1 MSKKKPVK
9 KMTVSKGVEKKNLD
23 EFDVTDGKERGKDD
37 VKEEKELE
45 DLLGG
50 PQLNPYG
57 TLSKDVF
64 EERLN
69 SSSASELKDLAARAG
84 VPRERNSTLL
94 KKSLLKSFESYASKQ
109 NANDEATV
117 RLANVLKGANEEK
130 RNKRQK
136 DLDDVKELEELLGM
150 PQMNPYGTLTRDIF
164 RQKLESLSAADLTDL
179 AARVGVPRE
188 RNMNMLRKS
197 LLKSFD
203 FYAQKHNV
211 TVQGNAKPIIDPS
224 SPDYEKTVKLF
235 KDLL

>member
-1 MSKKKPVK
+1 MSKKNSAK

-23 EFDVTDGKERGKDD
+23 EFDVTDGKERDMD
-37 VKEEKELE
+37 NIKEGKELE
-45 DLLGG
+45 GLLGG

-64 EERLN
+64 QERLN
-69 SSSASELKDLAARAG
+69 SSSASELKDLAARVG

-109 NANDEATV
+109 NANDEATI
-117 RLANVLKGANEEK
+117 RLANVLQGSNEAK
-130 RNKRQK
+130 RSKRQK

-150 PQMNPYGTLTRDIF
+150 PQMNPYGTLNRDIF

-179 AARVGVPRE
+179 AIKVGVPRE
-188 RNMNMLRKS
+188 RNMNLLRKS

>member
-84 VPRERNSTLL
+84 VPRDRNSTLL
-94 KKSLLKSFESYASKQ
+94 KKSLLKSFES
-109 NANDEATV
+109 
-117 RLANVLKGANEEK
+117 
-130 RNKRQK
+130 
-136 DLDDVKELEELLGM
+136 
-150 PQMNPYGTLTRDIF
+150 F
-164 RQKLESLSAADLTDL
+164 
-179 AARVGVPRE
+179 
-188 RNMNMLRKS
+188 
-197 LLKSFD
+197 
-203 FYAQKHNV
+203 
-211 TVQGNAKPIIDPS
+211 
-224 SPDYEKTVKLF
+224 
-235 KDLL
+235 

>member
-1 MSKKKPVK
+1 MSKKNSAK
-9 KMTVSKGVEKKNLD
+9 KMTVSKGVEKKDLD
-23 EFDVTDGKERGKDD
+23 NFNVTDGKERGGDN

-64 EERLN
+64 QERLN
-69 SSSASELKDLAARAG
+69 SSSASELKDLASRVG
-84 VPRERNSTLL
+84 VPRESNSTLL

-109 NANDEATV
+109 NANDKATV
-117 RLANVLKGANEEK
+117 RLANVLKGSNEEK
-130 RNKRQK
+130 RSKRQK

-150 PQMNPYGTLTRDIF
+150 PQMNPYGTLNRDIF

-179 AARVGVPRE
+179 AIKVGVPRE
-188 RNMNMLRKS
+188 RNMNLLRKS

>member
-1 MSKKKPVK
+1 MSKKKSAK
-9 KMTVSKGVEKKNLD
+9 KMTVSKGVKKKDLD
-23 EFDVTDGKERGKDD
+23 EFNVTDGKERGKEEL
-37 VKEEKELE
+37 KEEKELD

-50 PQLNPYG
+50 PQMNPYG
-57 TLSKDVF
+57 TLSKEVVQQ
-64 EERLN
+64 RLD
-69 SSSASELKDLAARAG
+69 SSSASELKELANRVG
-84 VPRERNSTLL
+84 VPVETNSDLL
-94 KKSLLKSFESYASKQ
+94 KKSLLKSFESYAKKQ
-109 NANDEATV
+109 NSNDQATA
-117 RLANVLKGANEEK
+117 RLAEVLKAS
-130 RNKRQK
+130 NKDQK
-136 DLDDVKELEELLGM
+136 DKREKDLEDVKELEQLLGM
-150 PQMNPYGTLTRDIF
+150 PQMNPYGTLNRDIF

-188 RNMNMLRKS
+188 RNMNILRKS

>member
-1 MSKKKPVK
+1 MSKKKSAK
-9 KMTVSKGVEKKNLD
+9 KMTVSKGVKKKDLD
-23 EFDVTDGKERGKDD
+23 EFNVTDGKERGKEEL
-37 VKEEKELE
+37 KEEKELD
-45 DLLGG
+45 DLLGS
-50 PQLNPYG
+50 PQMNPYG
-57 TLSKDVF
+57 TLSKEVLQ
-64 EERLN
+64 ERLD
-69 SSSASELKDLAARAG
+69 SSSASELKELANRVG
-84 VPRERNSTLL
+84 IPMETNSYLL
-94 KKSLLKSFESYASKQ
+94 KKSLLKSFESYAKKQ
-109 NANDEATV
+109 SSNDQATA
-117 RLANVLKGANEEK
+117 RLAEVLKAS
-130 RNKRQK
+130 NKDQK
-136 DLDDVKELEELLGM
+136 DKREKDLEDVKELEQLLGM
-150 PQMNPYGTLTRDIF
+150 PQMNPYGTLNRDIF